1 MQALLLQEHTRGRTG
16 PLMMSPERSLGHAVC
31 SNEDCLRGMPA
42 LLSEL
47 PMGTFDCL
55 FTQLGMLLWQHVIAV
70 TFAVLVQVVPGTG
83 GAEHV

>member
-1 MQALLLQEHTRGRTG
+1 
-16 PLMMSPERSLGHAVC
+16 
-31 SNEDCLRGMPA
+31 MPA

-47 PMGTFDCL
+47 RMGTFDCL